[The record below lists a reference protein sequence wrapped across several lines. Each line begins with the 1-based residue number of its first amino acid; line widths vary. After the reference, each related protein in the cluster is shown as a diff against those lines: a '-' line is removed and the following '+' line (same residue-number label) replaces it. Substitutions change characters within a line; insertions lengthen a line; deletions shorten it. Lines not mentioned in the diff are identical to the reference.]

1 MSSSPQTSRDS
12 NQPSIF
18 KEILDAAL
26 IDYKKKTGNELVDQL
41 LATEVQSCDTVDAT
55 LTILQDQAK
64 EHQQSKDGDHRLME
78 QIGPLTQVLFEFA
91 GTLGVGDVDLVLLLR
106 GDWKYILT

>member
-1 MSSSPQTSRDS
+1 
-12 NQPSIF
+12 
-18 KEILDAAL
+18 
-26 IDYKKKTGNELVDQL
+26 
-41 LATEVQSCDTVDAT
+41 VQRCDTVNDV

-64 EHQQSKDGDHRLME
+64 ELQQFKDGDHRLME
-78 QIGPLTQVLFEFA
+78 QIGPLTQVLFAFS